1 MGSALDSPSPLNKS
15 LSVLKQLSNNSQ
27 LVEAWRVGGYVETTG
42 HSSLENVHTESRVGR
57 YEGERSLSL
66 AFFQTL

>member
-1 MGSALDSPSPLNKS
+1 MESALDSPPPLNKS
-15 LSVLKQLSNNSQ
+15 LSVLKQLCNNSQ
-27 LVEAWRVGGYVETTG
+27 LVEPWRVGYVETTG

-66 AFFQTL
+66 AFFQTQ